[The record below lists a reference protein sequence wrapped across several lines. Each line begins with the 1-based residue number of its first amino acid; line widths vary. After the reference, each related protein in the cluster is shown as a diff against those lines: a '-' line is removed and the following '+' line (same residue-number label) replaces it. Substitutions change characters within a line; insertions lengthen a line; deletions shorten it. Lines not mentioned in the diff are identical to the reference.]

1 MLANLTAPYFAPFT
15 VALVVL
21 VGLVILE
28 GLSTLIGK
36 SASSVME
43 HLLGGHAGD
52 ADLDADAD
60 ADHAGHGFGGVL
72 DWLNAGRVPL
82 MVLIVFMLTWFAA
95 IGFVLQGILH
105 GVLVPLPAWV
115 AAIVAVAL
123 AVPPTRWTS
132 RALAHIVPK
141 DETYVVQGSHFV
153 GRTGTITVGPAR
165 RGVVARMRIQ
175 DVHGNWHFPKVEPFA
190 PDAVIAEGALVL
202 VIEEDGG
209 TLRVAPAEGSLARA
223 D

>member
-21 VGLVILE
+21 LGLVILE

-43 HLLGGHAGD
+43 HLLGGHGHD
-52 ADLDADAD
+52 ADLSADAD
-60 ADHAGHGFGGVL
+60 GDGGHGFGGAL

-95 IGFVLQGILH
+95 VGFVLQGILH
-105 GVLVPLPAWV
+105 AVLAPLPAWL
-115 AAIVAVAL
+115 AAIVAVVI

-132 RALAHIVPK
+132 RVLAHVVPK
-141 DETYVVQGSHFV
+141 DETYVVHGSHFV

-175 DVHGNWHFPKVEPFA
+175 DGHGNWHFPKVEPFA
-190 PDAVIAEGALVL
+190 AEAVIAEGALVL
-202 VIEEDGG
+202 VVEEEGG